1 MTGIIDAFAK
11 HGRHVILD
19 WCKKGY
25 AFLRKLDEEISSF
38 FCIPQSIKLTTV
50 KPSGTVSLLAGASP
64 GIHYPHS
71 EYYIRRI
78 RIAKDSDLIPLL
90 RDANFP
96 IEDDKYSPNSF
107 VVEFPIHEKNFLR
120 SKDDVTIWGA
130 SSECH

>member
-50 KPSGTVSLLAGASP
+50 KPSGTVSLLAGALPRNSL
-64 GIHYPHS
+64 S
-71 EYYIRRI
+71 TFRI
-78 RIAKDSDLIPLL
+78 L
-90 RDANFP
+90 
-96 IEDDKYSPNSF
+96 
-107 VVEFPIHEKNFLR
+107 H
-120 SKDDVTIWGA
+120 SKDLNCQRFGFDSVIKR
-130 SSECH
+130 CQFPD